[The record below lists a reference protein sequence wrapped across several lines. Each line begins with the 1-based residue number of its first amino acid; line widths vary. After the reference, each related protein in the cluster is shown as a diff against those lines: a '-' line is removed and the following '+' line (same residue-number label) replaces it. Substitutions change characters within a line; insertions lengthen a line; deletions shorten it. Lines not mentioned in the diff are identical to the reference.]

1 MTTVTLQLDEEL
13 LARVRLLA
21 EKRSAT
27 IDDVVAEALNRMEPE
42 EDRAAGFL
50 AAMEQFK
57 VNGITIPIVSREE
70 RNERR

>member
-1 MTTVTLQLDEEL
+1 MTTVTLQLDEQL
-13 LARVRLLA
+13 LAKAHALA

-27 IDDVVAEALNRMEPE
+27 IDDVVAEALSRMEPE

-50 AAMEQFK
+50 SAMEQFQAL
-57 VNGITIPIVSREE
+57 GIEIPIMSREE